1 MIERR
6 FVILPVVWK
15 LRNRLAYITILIA
28 ALPLIA
34 QSPSGTVGFMPY
46 SDAKPILEALEEAL
60 PPELRDIP
68 AEKREAACLAWA
80 KSRDTQIRPRLA
92 PVDDG
97 TGGNFLLFG
106 TPFTHQS

>member
-34 QSPSGTVGFMPY
+34 QSPSGTVGFIPY

-60 PPELRDIP
+60 PAELRDIP
-68 AEKREAACLAWA
+68 AEKRAAAWIAWA
-80 KSRDTQIRPRLA
+80 KSRDAQIPPRL
-92 PVDDG
+92 PQHDN
-97 TGGNFLLFG
+97 TTPHNSFLFI
-106 TPFTHQS
+106 T